1 MKDSHNFADRVFE
14 AIKVNNAT
22 HWGTVIKLGRTSKG
36 MFYDPETVGPYA
48 GKGNIPSGSG
58 GKKVSNRKLNV
69 NRKGVQSGEGEKF
82 KI

>member
-1 MKDSHNFADRVFE
+1 MKSEDFANRVFE

-22 HWGTVIKLGRTSKG
+22 HWGTVIKLGRESPG
-36 MFYDPETVGPYA
+36 MFYDPETVGRYA
-48 GKGNIPSGSG
+48 GKGNIPSGSKG
-58 GKKVSNRKLNV
+58 TKVSNRKLKV

>member
-1 MKDSHNFADRVFE
+1 MKPEDFANRVFE

-22 HWGTVIKLGRTSKG
+22 HSGTVIKLGRESPG
-36 MFYDPETVGPYA
+36 IFDDPETVGRYA

-82 KI
+82 KL

>member
-1 MKDSHNFADRVFE
+1 MKPEDFANRVFE

-48 GKGNIPSGSG
+48 GKGKIPSGSG
-58 GKKVSNRKLNV
+58 GTKVSNRKLNV